1 MSSSPLQQ
9 PSTVVQALSSNNNYS
24 HYSNFFQFPFFSRTS
39 FNSLPS
45 FYFLYLLYL
54 LLQLEATDDGL
65 YAGVLGSGLGDGESN
80 ELVTFVGNENG

>member
-1 MSSSPLQQ
+1 MKS
-9 PSTVVQALSSNNNYS
+9 VVEKIIILIIPISF
-24 HYSNFFQFPFFSRTS
+24 NFHFLSRTS